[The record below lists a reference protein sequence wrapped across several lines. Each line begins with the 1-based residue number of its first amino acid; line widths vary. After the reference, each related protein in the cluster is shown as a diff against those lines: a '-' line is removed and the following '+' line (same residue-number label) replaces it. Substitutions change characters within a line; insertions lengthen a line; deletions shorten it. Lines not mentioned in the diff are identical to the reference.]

1 MLLEIPSF
9 SPLPSYSP
17 IPLLPDAIHLLT
29 KSIDLCNSEEIKYYP
44 YIRLY
49 RNHLNGTQT
58 QELFDEARSIELL
71 EAFIDNR
78 VPKPPPLPSPIQD
91 HPVPG
96 FDSNSKDQHSIAKS
110 QYNMD
115 GQVLVLGAD
124 NFQERVASEPTM
136 VKFFAPWCGH
146 CQKLAPSASLLMF
159 SHKQQWLTADRMG

>member
-1 MLLEIPSF
+1 MEVGYTSFNTVIWPS
-9 SPLPSYSP
+9 SSYSP
-17 IPLLPDAIHLLT
+17 IAPLICLRSRT
-29 KSIDLCNSEEIKYYP
+29 DLCTSEGINYYP

-71 EAFIDNR
+71 EAFLDNR
-78 VPKPPPLPSPIQD
+78 VPKPPPLPSLIRD

-96 FDSNSKDQHSIAKS
+96 LDSNSKDPHSIGKA

-146 CQKLAPSASLLMF
+146 CQKLAPSTSLFTF
-159 SHKQQWLTADRMG
+159 SLK